1 MEIFKSRAPDAL
13 KEPRR
18 RAIVPGRRRSMTVAQ
33 ACILGMFQGVAEFL
47 PISSSGHLLVFKD
60 IMGLSEVPAL
70 FDVALHLATLAS
82 ILLVFRKRVLGV
94 IVSICRWIAGKG
106 GEGDAEN
113 LAIVVP
119 ALVATALTAALGLA
133 IERVDLSGSPKVVAG
148 LLLVTAA
155 VLVAGSRFKPGLA
168 GYRAMGIR
176 HGVVVGLAQGIGVF
190 PGISRS
196 GITISAGLAS
206 GLTRE
211 TAGEFSF
218 LLAIPAILGAL
229 VLKLDDVAELA
240 GTVAAAPLLAGCL
253 VAFVVGVASLLLLMP
268 IVRKGKLAWF
278 AAYLAPAG
286 LLGLF
291 LL

>member
-1 MEIFKSRAPDAL
+1 
-13 KEPRR
+13 
-18 RAIVPGRRRSMTVAQ
+18 MTVAQ
-33 ACILGMFQGVAEFL
+33 ACILGFFQGVAEFL

-60 IMGLSEVPAL
+60 IMGLSEVPVL
-70 FDVALHLATLAS
+70 FDVTLHLATLAS
-82 ILLVFRKRVLGV
+82 ILLVFRKRVLG
-94 IVSICRWIAGKG
+94 ILASICRWIARKSGD
-106 GEGDAEN
+106 GDAEN

-119 ALVATALTAALGLA
+119 ALVATALTAAVGLA
-133 IERVDLSGSPKVVAG
+133 VERVDLTGSPRIVAG

-155 VLVAGSRFKPGLA
+155 VLVAGSRFKPGST
-168 GYRAMGIR
+168 GYGKMGLR
-176 HGVVVGLAQGIGVF
+176 HGVIVGLAQGIGVF

-206 GLTRE
+206 GLERGV
-211 TAGEFSF
+211 AGEFSF
-218 LLAIPAILGAL
+218 LLAIPAIAGAL
-229 VLKLDDVAELA
+229 VLKLDDLSELT
-240 GTVAAAPLLAGCL
+240 GTVATAPLLAGCL
-253 VAFVVGVASLLLLMP
+253 VAFAVGVASLLLLMP

>member
-1 MEIFKSRAPDAL
+1 
-13 KEPRR
+13 
-18 RAIVPGRRRSMTVAQ
+18 MTVAQ

>member
-1 MEIFKSRAPDAL
+1 
-13 KEPRR
+13 
-18 RAIVPGRRRSMTVAQ
+18 MTVAQ
-33 ACILGMFQGVAEFL
+33 ACILGLFQGVAEFL

-70 FDVALHLATLAS
+70 FDVTLHLATLAS
-82 ILLVFRKRVLGV
+82 ILLVFRKRVLGIIASV
-94 IVSICRWIAGKG
+94 CRWIARKS

-119 ALVATALTAALGLA
+119 ALVATALTAAVGLA
-133 IERVDLSGSPKVVAG
+133 VERVDLSGSPRIVAG
-148 LLLVTAA
+148 LLVVTAA
-155 VLVAGSRFKPGLA
+155 VLVAGSRFKPGLT

-196 GITISAGLAS
+196 GITISAGVAS
-206 GLTRE
+206 GLARE

-218 LLAIPAILGAL
+218 LLAIPAVAGAL

-240 GTVAAAPLLAGCL
+240 GTVATAPLLAGCL
-253 VAFVVGVASLLLLMP
+253 VAFVAGVASLRLLMP

-278 AAYLAPAG
+278 AAYLVPAG

>member
-1 MEIFKSRAPDAL
+1 
-13 KEPRR
+13 
-18 RAIVPGRRRSMTVAQ
+18 MTVAQ

-60 IMGLSEVPAL
+60 IMGVSEVPVL
-70 FDVALHLATLAS
+70 FDVTLHLATLAS
-82 ILLVFRKRVLGV
+82 ILLVFRKRVLG
-94 IVSICRWIAGKG
+94 IIASIFRWIARKS

-113 LAIVVP
+113 LAIVLP
-119 ALVATALTAALGLA
+119 ALVATALTAAVGLA
-133 IERVDLSGSPKVVAG
+133 AERVDLTGSPRIVAG
-148 LLLVTAA
+148 LLIVTAA

-206 GLTRE
+206 GLERGV
-211 TAGEFSF
+211 AGEFSF

-229 VLKLDDVAELA
+229 VLKLDDLSELTGA
-240 GTVAAAPLLAGCL
+240 VAAAPLLAGCL
-253 VAFVVGVASLLLLMP
+253 TAFVVGVASLLLLMP

-278 AAYLAPAG
+278 AAYLVPAG